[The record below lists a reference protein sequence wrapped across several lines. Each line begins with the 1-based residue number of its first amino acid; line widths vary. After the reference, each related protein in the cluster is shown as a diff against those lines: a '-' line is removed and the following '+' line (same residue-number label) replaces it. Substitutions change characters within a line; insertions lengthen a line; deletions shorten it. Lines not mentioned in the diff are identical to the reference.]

1 MAVVKEVEGYSNGFG
16 FDEFKKGETVYVF
29 HSNNMTDNAVLTE
42 GTVVK
47 LLRAEN
53 AKDQDVIRQVTIDIG
68 KMNVVVTMPR
78 YIKERIY
85 KKDKVEVP
93 VVEPKKAEQPSI
105 IRESGLESMWIE
117 RAMGPKNKLV
127 KQYVSEGW
135 VFKEKKWDS
144 EKNMYLSLVERS
156 YQ

>member
-1 MAVVKEVEGYSNGFG
+1 
-16 FDEFKKGETVYVF
+16 
-29 HSNNMTDNAVLTE
+29 
-42 GTVVK
+42 
-47 LLRAEN
+47 
-53 AKDQDVIRQVTIDIG
+53 
-68 KMNVVVTMPR
+68 MPR

-85 KKDKVEVP
+85 KKDKVELP
-93 VVEPKKAEQPSI
+93 VVEPEKKEQPSI
-105 IRESGLESMWIE
+105 VRESGLESMWIE
-117 RAMGPKNKLV
+117 RAMGPKNKVV